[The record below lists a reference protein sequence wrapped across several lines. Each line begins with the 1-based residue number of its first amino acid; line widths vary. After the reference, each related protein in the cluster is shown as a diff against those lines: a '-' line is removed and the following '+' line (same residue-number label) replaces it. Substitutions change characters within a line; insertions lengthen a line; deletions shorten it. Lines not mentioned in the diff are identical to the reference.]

1 MLRPR
6 LVSNQQRGLRFY
18 CAHIRMKKVR
28 KTHRNEEREIFNI
41 TVRKMRPWLKYGFII
56 ACLTATSMLLADDS
70 SIVDVK
76 MSETALS
83 IYAKSLGYGE
93 TLEAAKI
100 DAINKILP
108 QLIEKTQNVPGTIE
122 NYMNDNGKEQKQGM
136 NTIAGK
142 THIQNYWKLEDSKYL
157 YKIEILL
164 DTTK

>member
-1 MLRPR
+1 
-6 LVSNQQRGLRFY
+6 
-18 CAHIRMKKVR
+18 
-28 KTHRNEEREIFNI
+28 
-41 TVRKMRPWLKYGFII
+41 MRPWLKYGFII
-56 ACLTATSMLLADDS
+56 VCLTATSMLLADDS

-142 THIQNYWKLEDSKYL
+142 TLIQNYWKLTDGKYQ
-157 YKIEILL
+157 YKVEILI
-164 DTTK
+164 DTSK